1 MHPLEDKRLETLFRL
16 EIEFHRRLRTEVPGT
31 IDTGGL
37 HTSYAL
43 QAGYEPL
50 LFSLGSV
57 KASDIERLL
66 TQLVMAGDARDIV
79 AARDSIKQI
88 LGVRQLDA

>member
-1 MHPLEDKRLETLFRL
+1 MAPLEDKRLETLFRL
-16 EIEFHRRLRTEVPGT
+16 EIEFHRRLRTAAAGA
-31 IDTGGL
+31 IDIGGL

-57 KASDIERLL
+57 KAADIERLGARL
-66 TQLVMAGDARDIV
+66 RLEGDACDV
-79 AARDSIKQI
+79 LAARDSIKRI
-88 LGVRQLDA
+88 LGIRQRDA